1 VSTGAAIKGAT
12 AAADAARGSD
22 AVQDWEAVR
31 ASSDVQF
38 APVVF
43 KPPPVSEPPQW
54 LATLGKWLRELLEPL
69 GQALGL
75 SWPVLEK
82 VLIVLIVLGIL
93 FLGWRLLVPLL
104 ARRRSALPDAEPEW
118 TPGRAAAVALL
129 EDADRLAAEGRF
141 GEAAHLLLQR
151 SVHQLAQARPE
162 WLMPATTAREIARL
176 PSLPERA
183 RAAFGI
189 IAVRVERS
197 LFGLRELDAADWQ
210 AARAAYADFALQR
223 FAG

>member
-12 AAADAARGSD
+12 AAADAER
-22 AVQDWEAVR
+22 DWEAVR
-31 ASSDVQF
+31 ASADIQF

-43 KPPPVSEPPQW
+43 KPPPVGEPPQW
-54 LATLGKWLRELLEPL
+54 LVALIKWLRELLEPL
-69 GQALGL
+69 GRALGL

-82 VLIVLIVLGIL
+82 VLIVLIILGVLFIS
-93 FLGWRLLVPLL
+93 WRLLAPLFGQ
-104 ARRRSALPDAEPEW
+104 RRKAASEPEPEW

-151 SVHQLAQARPE
+151 SVHHLAQARPD
-162 WLMPATTAREIARL
+162 WLLPATTAREIARL

-183 RAAFGI
+183 RTAFGI

-197 LFGLRELDAADWQ
+197 LFALRELDADDWQ